1 MRHKF
6 GYRTLLATEKKC
18 HLSIEDSRVDGLNN
32 DMCCLFISRTFV
44 GVDEYRISDL
54 YSGVAL
60 SKCAR
65 LPFFN
70 RFHVYCVCEQGQKSV
85 AVHLLCI

>member
-65 LPFFN
+65 LLIF
-70 RFHVYCVCEQGQKSV
+70 
-85 AVHLLCI
+85 